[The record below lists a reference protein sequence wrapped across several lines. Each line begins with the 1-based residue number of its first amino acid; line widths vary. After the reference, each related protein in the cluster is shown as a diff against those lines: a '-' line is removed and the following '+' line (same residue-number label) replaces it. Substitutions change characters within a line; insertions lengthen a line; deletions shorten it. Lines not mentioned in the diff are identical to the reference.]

1 MGLDMNLITTEAQ
14 GTQRRMRFLFFRKN
28 AVFSVPLWFKHHER
42 RWASGHAGRARLS
55 RADEHRRGS
64 HIAREFFRS
73 WRPTDDSVAPYRSA
87 ALPLPEIPAPSPHAA
102 ERSSSEWDYRPIRN
116 RLATGRVRVAA
127 ATGHSA
133 IEVVREV

>member
-1 MGLDMNLITTEAQ
+1 MGLDMNLITTEVQSA
-14 GTQRRMRFLFFRKN
+14 QRRMRFLFFRKN
-28 AVFSVPLWFKHHER
+28 AVFSVPVWFKHHER
-42 RWASGHAGRARLS
+42 RWAIEHADRVRLS

-64 HIAREFFRS
+64 RSAREFFRS
-73 WRPTDDSVAPYRSA
+73 WLPTDDSVVPYRN
-87 ALPLPEIPAPSPHAA
+87 ALSLPEIPAPSSHAA
-102 ERSSSEWDYRPIRN
+102 RRPSLEWDYRRICN